1 MRTCFLVTGL
11 VAIMTPDLRH
21 SVQLHFAVRQFSY
34 GAHGLRYGVAAACL
48 LLIFLL
54 AFCNTSFSQN
64 LSFPGLSNSRHK
76 TIPTAKDSVVIDS
89 FSTAFRSFFIEGISD
104 TSYDFYP
111 NRSLLVWKQKPAADS
126 VTVRYRVLPL
136 SFAGRYSHKS
146 RSSIDTNVLP
156 YVFDREYDQI
166 SGFTDNN
173 KLDYNGSY
181 GRSISL
187 GNNQDVVLNSSFNLQ
202 ANGYILDSI
211 KLEAAITDNTVPF
224 QPEGNTQRLQ
234 EFDQILIRLSKNKH
248 LLQLGDYNLESPPVY
263 FLKYFKRVQG
273 LYYQTAFNIN
283 KNTTNSLGLSGSVA
297 KGQFARNIFQGLEG
311 NQGPYKLTANNGEQF
326 FIVLAGTE
334 KVYIDNMPM
343 ERGENADYI
352 INYNT
357 AEISFMPRKMITKD
371 SRIQVEFEYQDRNY
385 LNSLLYAYDEVQI
398 GKKWRIRLDA
408 YSNQDAKNQPYL
420 QTLDGN
426 QKRFLSLL
434 GDSIQN
440 AYYPSIVTDTF
451 AANKILYKMID
462 TIVNGISYD
471 SVFVYSNHPD
481 SAIFALAFSYA
492 GANKGNYIIASGN
505 ANGRV
510 YDWIAPL
517 NGVPQGSYVPA
528 QLLITPKKQQVFILN
543 TNYQIDSLKALNI
556 EVGASNTDPNLF
568 SKQDNNTHWGLAT
581 KIRYRELRWLG
592 KQDSVGNKKWKW
604 DNDLSY
610 EFVQN
615 NFKTVAPYRNVEFG
629 RDWNVSQ
636 TNTNKPDE
644 HLIYATTRMGSITS
658 GSVTYNFS
666 YYKRG
671 ADYEGY
677 RNILSYEYSH
687 KKIRMGVTG
696 NRLDATDT
704 FQTSQFLRPSL
715 YAEYHLPKLM
725 NTYIGGKYEL
735 EKNELRN
742 KQTDTLLPTAF
753 YFDIATAYL
762 RTSDQQPTRW
772 NLNYFTRRDKI
783 ARNNQF
789 LDQSRSHNVELKL
802 GLGTWKDHTV
812 NFTGTYRQLDV
823 YDTLYSNLQPE
834 KTLLGR
840 LEYNGSF
847 LKNVVVLNSL
857 YEFGSGQEQKRS
869 YTYVEVPAGQGIYT
883 WNDYNGDGVQQANEF
898 ELALYPDQK
907 RFIKVFTPTNDYV
920 KVNYVNFN
928 FSLAL
933 EPGSYWEESTKTGFQ
948 KFISRFSSQSSLQ
961 ISNRILANEGLK
973 AYNPFIE
980 SLTDTSIILTNTS
993 IGNNIY
999 FNRSHIKWGLD
1010 YNMLYGVGKQLLI
1023 YGVEGNSN
1031 RQHLYK
1037 LRWNI
1042 AQPLSLNLQARHGK
1056 RSYNSALDDNRTYDV
1071 KYWSGEPSVTWL
1083 YRGVFRLTSGLKY
1096 EERKNN
1102 PLYGSESANIQSA
1115 SIEFRY
1121 SKPTTGV
1128 IQLRGTY
1135 SNIQF
1140 NGVITAPVAFIMLD
1154 ALQKGSNYLW
1164 YMNWERRV
1172 GKGIE
1177 ILLEYEGRKPGQ
1189 GSLIHTGRMSVR
1201 AIL

>member
-1 MRTCFLVTGL
+1 MVVLL
-11 VAIMTPDLRH
+11 
-21 SVQLHFAVRQFSY
+21 SSY
-34 GAHGLRYGVAAACL
+34 GEAQS
-48 LLIFLL
+48 I
-54 AFCNTSFSQN
+54 SS
-64 LSFPGLSNSRHK
+64 LSNIRHK
-76 TIPTAKDSVVIDS
+76 TIKITEDSVVIDS
-89 FSTAFRSFFIEGISD
+89 LSIAAASLSIEGIADSVYQFFPH
-104 TSYDFYP
+104 TA
-111 NRSLLVWKQKPAADS
+111 LLVWKQKPSADS
-126 VTVRYRVLPL
+126 VTIRYRVLPL
-136 SFAGRYSHKS
+136 SFTKKYSHKS
-146 RSSIDTNVLP
+146 RSAIDTNI
-156 YVFDREYDQI
+156 I
-166 SGFTDNN
+166 SYIYHRDDEGGVQGFADNS

-234 EFDQILIRLSKNKH
+234 EFDQILIRISKGKH

-273 LYYQTAFNIN
+273 LYYQTAFSIN

-297 KGQFARNIFQGLEG
+297 KGQFARNIFQGSEG
-311 NQGPYKLTANNGEQF
+311 NQGPYKLTGNNGEQF

-334 KVYIDNMPM
+334 RVFIDNIPV

-357 AEISFMPRKMITKD
+357 AEITFMPRKMITKD

-385 LNSLLYAYDEVQI
+385 LNSLLYAYDEMNI
-398 GKKWRIRLDA
+398 GDKWKIRLDA

-420 QTLDGN
+420 QNLDGN
-426 QKRFLSLL
+426 QKRFLSFI

-440 AYYPSIVTDTF
+440 AYYPSIATDTF

-462 TIVNGISYD
+462 TVVNGVLYD
-471 SVFVYSNHPD
+471 SVFVYSTHPD
-481 SAIFALAFSYA
+481 SANYSLGFSFA
-492 GANKGNYIIASGN
+492 GANKGDYIISSGN

-510 YDWIAPL
+510 YEWIAPV
-517 NGVPQGSYVPA
+517 NGIPQGSYVPA

-543 TNYQIDSLKALNI
+543 TNYKIDSLKNLNI
-556 EVGASNTDPNLF
+556 EIGASNTDPNLF
-568 SKQDNNTHWGLAT
+568 SPKDNNTHWGLAT
-581 KIRYRELRWLG
+581 KLHYNETRKLG
-592 KQDSVGNKKWKW
+592 KQDTTGMKKWKW
-604 DNDLSY
+604 ENDISY
-610 EFVQN
+610 EYVQN
-615 NFKTVAPYRNVEFG
+615 NFKTIAPYRNVEFG

-636 TNTNKPDE
+636 LNTNKPDE
-644 HLIYATTRMGSITS
+644 HLIYTTTKIGSRTT
-658 GSVTYNFS
+658 GNVDYNFS

-671 ADYEGY
+671 AEYEGY
-677 RNILSYEYSH
+677 RNIVSYDYQY
-687 KKIRMGVTG
+687 KNIRTGITG
-696 NRLDATDT
+696 NLMNAVDT
-704 FQTSQFLRPSL
+704 FQTSRYFRPIV
-715 YAEYHLPKLM
+715 YGEYFFKKLM
-725 NTYIGGKYEL
+725 NTYIGGRYEV

-742 KQTDTLLPTAF
+742 KSADTLLPTAF

-762 RTSDQQPTRW
+762 RTSEQQPTRW
-772 NLNYFTRRDKI
+772 SLTYFTRKDRI
-783 ARNNQF
+783 ARMNQF
-789 LDQSRSHNVELKL
+789 LDQNRSHNVETKL
-802 GLGTWKDHTV
+802 GFYKWKDH
-812 NFTGTYRQLDV
+812 NISFTGTFRQLDV
-823 YDTLYSNLQPE
+823 YDTVYSHIEPE

-840 LEYNGSF
+840 LEYNGNL
-847 LKNVVVLNSL
+847 LKNAAMLNSL

-869 YTYVEVPAGQGIYT
+869 YTYVEVPAGQGVYT

-898 ELALYPDQK
+898 EVALYPDQK
-907 RFIKVFTPTNDYV
+907 RFIKVFNPTNDYV

-933 EPGSYWEESTKTGFQ
+933 EPGSYWEEDKKNGFQ
-948 KFISRFSSQSSLQ
+948 KFISRFSTQSSLQ
-961 ISNRILANEGLK
+961 ISNRLLATEGLK
-973 AYNPFIE
+973 AYNPFI
-980 SLTDTSIILTNTS
+980 STLQDTSIILTNTA
-993 IGNNIY
+993 IANNIY
-999 FNRSHIKWGLD
+999 FNRSNVKWGLD
-1010 YNMLYGVGKQLLI
+1010 YNLLYNVGKQLLV

-1042 AQPLSLNLQARHGK
+1042 TQPLALNIQARHGE
-1056 RSYNSALDDNRTYDV
+1056 RSYRSALEDNRTYNV
-1071 KYWSGEPSVTWL
+1071 HFWSGEPSVTWL
-1083 YRGVFRLTSGLKY
+1083 HRAMLRITASLKY
-1096 EERKNN
+1096 EERRNDI
-1102 PLYGSESANIQSA
+1102 LYGGEKANIQSA
-1115 SIEFRY
+1115 NLEFRY

-1140 NGVITAPVAFIMLD
+1140 NGIATDPVAFIMLD

-1172 GKGIE
+1172 GKGVE
-1177 ILLEYEGRKPGQ
+1177 ILIEYEGRKPGQ
-1189 GSLIHTGRMSVR
+1189 GNVIHTGRMSVR